1 MTSAQLPSKTLYIS
15 GAPRYNLT
23 GGVFVFEASEKYV
36 LQGEQVYDV
45 FQAY

>member
-1 MTSAQLPSKTLYIS
+1 MTSAHLPSKTLYIS

-23 GGVFVFEASEKYV
+23 GGVFVFEGSEKYV
-36 LQGEQVYDV
+36 LQGEQVYAV